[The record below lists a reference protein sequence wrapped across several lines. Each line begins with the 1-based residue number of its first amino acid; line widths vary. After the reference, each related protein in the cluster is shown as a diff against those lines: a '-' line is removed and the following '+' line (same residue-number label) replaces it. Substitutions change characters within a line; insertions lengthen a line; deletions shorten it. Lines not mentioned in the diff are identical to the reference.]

1 MISRVISACLNN
13 RSLTI
18 LCAFL
23 LLVFG
28 CLALVRTPVDAIPDL
43 SDNQLIVYT
52 MWEGRSPKIIEDQ
65 VTYPLASNLRGLP
78 HVRSVRS
85 STMFGTSMIYLIFED
100 RVDLN
105 RARTRVLE
113 RLSQM
118 ANRLPKGVTP
128 VLGPDG
134 TGVGHVYW
142 YVIKSRRHNLAEL
155 RALQDWHLRSSLE
168 TVSGVAEVASV
179 GGFVK
184 QYQIDLDPVKLIA
197 YRVPVQSVV
206 RAVSMSNNVV
216 GGDVVEKNSAEYQ
229 VQGSGYLRSKE
240 DIENIVVATSVSGVP
255 VCVKNLG
262 VVQVGGGSRRGVL
275 DENGEGEVVGGI
287 VVMRSGENAKAVISR
302 IKSKLE
308 SLEKGL
314 PEGVSIV
321 TAYDRSN
328 LIDRATETLKHALVQ
343 EILLVT
349 LVHILFLWHFRSI
362 LIVTAPL
369 PLAVLCSF
377 IGMYYTGIN
386 SNIMSLGGIAIAIGV
401 LVDAGIVMAEN
412 VIRQA
417 SQHGPGYEKDILKIT
432 EKAAHQVGRPIFFAM
447 AIIILAFVPVFALTG
462 IEGKMFHPLA
472 STKTFAMIGSSI
484 LAVTLVPVLC
494 SLLIR
499 GRLHREEENRLMN
512 TLMNV
517 YRPVLSLALS
527 HRRLTVTTAALLF
540 ALALFLGTRIGNEFM
555 PPLNEGSLLFMPVTQ
570 PNISIS
576 EAKRLA
582 TIQDRIIK
590 ATPEVE
596 YVLGKVGRADTATD
610 PSPLSMFE
618 TIILLKPQEKW
629 RPGMTTEKLIGEL
642 NGKLQIPGVV
652 NGWTM
657 PIINRINMLST
668 GVRTDLGLKIYGN
681 SQDTLSELSKRAAE
695 LIKQIPGAADVA
707 AEQTQA
713 GDYLEIEVDREAAA
727 RYGLNVETVNETVE
741 TALGGV
747 VVTNTIEGR
756 ERFPVRVRFLKDH
769 RQEIESIRRIRIPRE
784 SFIPRQVTAPLTVTA
799 YQPGMPDG
807 VMSAPMGSN
816 SASPAGDNVPVVSMG
831 SGLSG
836 GGQVQLGQIA
846 RISYAPGP
854 SMINAENSFLRSLV
868 FLNVRGRDTGRFVEE
883 AKAALEK
890 NLKLPTGYFLE
901 WSGQYENQI
910 RAKKTLQLVVPLV
923 LLIIFVLL
931 VMVYRS
937 VKEALH
943 VILAVPFALT
953 GGVYLL
959 YLTGYNFSVAVWVGF
974 IALFGTAVQT
984 GVVMVIYLEE
994 AVERVVKRDSRLTRE
1009 SLHEAVMEGA
1019 LLRLRPKLMTVST
1032 IVAGLVPI
1040 FWSSRTGA
1048 EVMKPLATPVLGGM
1062 VSSLLHVLIV
1072 TPVIFTWLRERELA
1086 KLNEAAKV
1094 GKAEG
1099 I

>member
-1 MISRVISACLNN
+1 MISRVISACLKN

-23 LLVFG
+23 LLGFG

-52 MWEGRSPKIIEDQ
+52 MWEGRSPTIIEDQ
-65 VTYPLASNLRGLP
+65 VTCPLANNLRGLP

-85 STMFGTSMIYLIFED
+85 STMFGASMIYLIFED
-100 RVDLN
+100 RADLN
-105 RARTRVLE
+105 LARTRVLE

-142 YVIKSRRHNLAEL
+142 YVVKSNHHNLAEL
-155 RALQDWHLRSSLE
+155 RAIQDWYLRSSLE
-168 TVSGVAEVASV
+168 TVPGVAEVASV

-184 QYQIDLDPVKLIA
+184 QYQIDLDPVKLFA
-197 YRVPVQSVV
+197 YRVPVQAVV
-206 RAVSMSNNVV
+206 RAVSMSNSDV
-216 GGDVVEKNSAEYQ
+216 GGDVVENNSAEYQ
-229 VQGSGYLRSKE
+229 VRGSGYLRGTE

-262 VVQVGGGSRRGVL
+262 VVQVGGGSRRGLL

-287 VVMRSGENAKAVISR
+287 VVMRSGENAKAVITR
-302 IKSKLE
+302 VKSKLAD
-308 SLEKGL
+308 LKQGL
-314 PEGVSIV
+314 PEGISLV
-321 TAYDRSN
+321 TAYDRSD
-328 LIDRATETLKHALVQ
+328 LIDRAIDTLKHALLE

-369 PLAVLCSF
+369 PLAVLFSF

-401 LVDAGIVMAEN
+401 LVDAGIVMTEN
-412 VIRQA
+412 VIRHA

-432 EKAAHQVGRPIFFAM
+432 ERAAHQVGRPIFFAM

-462 IEGKMFHPLA
+462 MEGKMFHPLA

-499 GRLHREEENRLMN
+499 GRLQREEENRLMN
-512 TLMNV
+512 TLMNA
-517 YRPVLSLALS
+517 YKPVLSWALS
-527 HRRLTVTTAALLF
+527 HRRWTITTAALLF
-540 ALALFLGTRIGNEFM
+540 VIALFLASRIGKEFM

-570 PNISIS
+570 PNISIN

-582 TIQDRIIK
+582 MIQDRIIK

-629 RPGMTTEKLIGEL
+629 RPGMTTEKLVGEL
-642 NGKLQIPGVV
+642 NAKLQIPGVV

-681 SQDTLSELSKRAAE
+681 DQKSLSELSIHAAE

-707 AEQTQA
+707 AERTQA

-727 RYGLNVETVNETVE
+727 RYGLNVETINETVE
-741 TALGGV
+741 TALGGMV
-747 VVTNTIEGR
+747 ATNTIEGR
-756 ERFPVRVRFLKDH
+756 ERFPVRVRLLRDQ
-769 RQEIESIRRIRIPRE
+769 RQEIESIRRIQIPRE
-784 SFIPRQVTAPLTVTA
+784 SFISRQIPVSATAVA
-799 YQPGMPDG
+799 YQPGESSRG
-807 VMSAPMGSN
+807 MSAAAMVSS
-816 SASPAGDNVPVVSMG
+816 SAYPAVDPVSMG
-831 SGLSG
+831 NGT
-836 GGQVQLGQIA
+836 GGQVQLGQVA
-846 RISYAPGP
+846 RISYSPGP
-854 SMINAENSFLRSLV
+854 SMINAENSFLRSVV
-868 FLNVRGRDTGRFVEE
+868 FLNVRGRDMGRFVDE
-883 AKAALEK
+883 AKESLEK
-890 NLKLPTGYFLE
+890 NLKLPAGYFLE

-959 YLTGYNFSVAVWVGF
+959 YFTGYNFSVAVWVGF

-994 AVERVVKRDSRLTRE
+994 AVERVTKRDSRLTRE
-1009 SLHEAVMEGA
+1009 NLHEAVMAGA

-1032 IVAGLVPI
+1032 IVVGLIPI
-1040 FWSSRTGA
+1040 FWSSRTGV

-1072 TPVIFTWLRERELA
+1072 TPVIFSWMRERELA
-1086 KLNEAAKV
+1086 RLEESVTV
-1094 GKAEG
+1094 GEAEG